1 MVLFFF
7 FNFLITLGIPISSP
21 ATFIFTCT
29 FFNLLIIIILKSLL
43 IPTSGSSVGLLP
55 LTIFPLDYVSYV
67 LISFH
72 IW

>member
-1 MVLFFF
+1 MVLFLFL
-7 FNFLITLGIPISSP
+7 NFLITLGIPISSP
-21 ATFIFTCT
+21 ATFIFTRT
-29 FFNLLIIIILKSLL
+29 FFNLLVIIILKSLL
-43 IPTSGSSVGLLP
+43 IPTSGSSMGLLP